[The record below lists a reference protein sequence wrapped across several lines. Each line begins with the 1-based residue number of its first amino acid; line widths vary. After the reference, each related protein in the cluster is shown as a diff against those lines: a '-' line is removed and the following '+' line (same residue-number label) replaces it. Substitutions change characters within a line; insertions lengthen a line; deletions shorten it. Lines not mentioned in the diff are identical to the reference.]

1 MKDLNYLN
9 KYRKTLYGLIGD
21 ESNGMFQIPIDN
33 KLFCIIASNGMGWDH
48 ISVTLS
54 TLDVNPINRCP
65 KWNEMCII
73 KEMFFEDD
81 EVVMQLHPKKEDYVN
96 DHPYCLHL
104 WKPQKQEIPT
114 PPTFM
119 VGNSKKYSY
128 KNKGN

>member
-1 MKDLNYLN
+1 M
-9 KYRKTLYGLIGD
+9 
-21 ESNGMFQIPIDN
+21 
-33 KLFCIIASNGMGWDH
+33 
-48 ISVTLS
+48 TLS
-54 TLDVNPINRCP
+54 TLDGNPINRCP

-104 WKPQKQEIPT
+104 WKPQEVEIPT

-119 VGNSKKYSY
+119 VGGSKKYSY
-128 KNKGN
+128 EKDKGN